1 LLSYGFAINIMPDL
15 NNAMQVI
22 WTVVG
27 TPNGEQPDW
36 SNEYFMFWS
45 TWWYIIWNVGLGT
58 KVPWP
63 YKLFVQWD
71 TNIEWKLTTN
81 DLEIE
86 NNLHVQWNLSASG
99 ATTLWWPLWVYGPTK
114 IDGRVGIWVNTLSTY
129 YKLEVNGPTNIQW
142 DLFAPNINASA
153 NVNVSWD
160 VKIDNDA
167 YWRDAY
173 FRNLNANGGVNVS
186 GDVRVNTDVYGR
198 DAYFRNLFASG
209 WFFSGLVADTITWWN
224 WFFSGL
230 SVGNLVVSWS
240 FTLPPG
246 DEDQVLMTKN
256 WEADRHTLPL
266 DLTWA
271 SGQTLRRVD
280 GKWTKSSIIQNLWNK
295 VLIKTDTSIEWWVTI
310 WDKNVACNA
319 TEQWTVRYDW
329 SCFWWCNGSTWTTI
343 GTCSCAANEYHEPDV
358 WCVSNNAQN
367 GSCVSYPSTY
377 GAQPAIDTVSAC
389 TIWIYTDTTD
399 TYNQRKR
406 SCMGVQWWAT
416 VSCSA
421 NKDARCGNWVRDT
434 GEMCDDWDRTDWDWC
449 NASCNVEPGRNCVWS
464 PSMCV
469 NAIWS
474 GDDGDTLV
482 IASWQIVTSKVIR
495 NLWTQVIINKPTVFE
510 SNIFAN
516 IWVNVG
522 NSSLVCEEAQAW
534 LIKFDWTCFVW
545 CDWEERVDVFSC
557 VICGDWELGWWEACD
572 DWNTTSWDG
581 CNATCTQQE
590 PWYVCETPWSLCRQI
605 ECWDWIVDA
614 PETCDDWGTSNWD
627 WCSSTCTIEWG
638 TGWTWGTWWTGG
650 TWWTWWVCNTLFVHN
665 WPNLYSSTY
674 YIDINND
681 GNDDK
686 VVMWSTVWWND
697 WPLTIMWFNTWTNQ
711 YDINMLSPYSIMW
724 EWWYQFVDINND
736 WYLDLV
742 ARGSFEWWSD
752 WPLRVMWFNWWT
764 NKYDID
770 MLTPYNNIMTQG
782 WLQLIDINNDWY
794 LDLVARGSFEW
805 WGDWV
810 LRVMWFN
817 PWTNKYDIDMLTPY
831 NNIMTEGWLQL
842 IDVNNDWYPEIVA
855 RGSFVWWWA
864 WPLNILWFNPWGNK
878 YDNDMTY
885 PYNIMTEGWLQILDI
900 NNDTF
905 LDIRATDDTNVT
917 SEYLFNQAI
926 NKY

>member
-1 LLSYGFAINIMPDL
+1 MHNDKSSISISTTYVLVSLVLILGFLSYWFAINIMPDL
-15 NNAMQVI
+15 NNAMQVVGS
-22 WTVVG
+22 VVW
-27 TPNGEQPDW
+27 TPNAEQPNW
-36 SNEYFMFWS
+36 TNERFLFWP
-45 TWWYIIWNVGLGT
+45 TWWYINWNVGLGT

-280 GKWTKSSIIQNLWNK
+280 GKWTKSSVLQNLWNK
-295 VLIKTDTSIEWWVTI
+295 VLITTDASIEWWMTI

-482 IASWQIVTSKVIR
+482 IASWQVVTSKVIR
-495 NLWTQVIINKPTVFE
+495 NLWTQVIINQDTAFEKEVYAQKWVTVGFDNQRCNV
-510 SNIFAN
+510 STSWLVVYD
-516 IWVNVG
+516 WV
-522 NSSLVCEEAQAW
+522 
-534 LIKFDWTCFVW
+534 CFVW
-545 CDWEERVDVFSC
+545 CNWIARNKLWECNMWDNIFTWWSICNAQLDFIWWPWENEFFLYWLHDVPTWNAVFVEFDDYIEPDQITFSSPYDQFGNAAGWGFNWPVKHFRRSP
-557 VICGDWELGWWEACD
+557 VIDEYLIKIVVQWTPWSQTTKRKLNTYCAVSACGNWILETWEVCD
-572 DWNTTSWDG
+572 DWYNSNLCWGSCNMSCSWFTED
-581 CNATCTQQE
+581 C
-590 PWYVCETPWSLCRQI
+590 PP
-605 ECWDWIVDA
+605 
-614 PETCDDWGTSNWD
+614 PPPPPPP
-627 WCSSTCTIEWG
+627 
-638 TGWTWGTWWTGG
+638 GTWWTS
-650 TWWTWWVCNTLFVHN
+650 TQCACADYDTITTVTPWVCT
-665 WPNLYSSTY
+665 P
-674 YIDINND
+674 IDD
-681 GNDDK
+681 SG
-686 VVMWSTVWWND
+686 WESCE
-697 WPLTIMWFNTWTNQ
+697 P
-711 YDINMLSPYSIMW
+711 DI
-724 EWWYQFVDINND
+724 
-736 WYLDLV
+736 
-742 ARGSFEWWSD
+742 
-752 WPLRVMWFNWWT
+752 T
-764 NKYDID
+764 
-770 MLTPYNNIMTQG
+770 T
-782 WLQLIDINNDWY
+782 
-794 LDLVARGSFEW
+794 
-805 WGDWV
+805 
-810 LRVMWFN
+810 
-817 PWTNKYDIDMLTPY
+817 
-831 NNIMTEGWLQL
+831 
-842 IDVNNDWYPEIVA
+842 
-855 RGSFVWWWA
+855 
-864 WPLNILWFNPWGNK
+864 
-878 YDNDMTY
+878 
-885 PYNIMTEGWLQILDI
+885 
-900 NNDTF
+900 
-905 LDIRATDDTNVT
+905 T
-917 SEYLFNQAI
+917 SEVCVSRPSPPCP
-926 NKY
+926 

>member
-1 LLSYGFAINIMPDL
+1 MNYKMPIVSKKLLLCWLLSIIWLLSYGFAINIMPDL

-280 GKWTKSSIIQNLWNK
+280 GKWTKSSVLQNLWNK
-295 VLIKTDTSIEWWVTI
+295 VLITTDAEVRWAITI
-310 WDKNVACNA
+310 WNRIGSWSNQPGTCNA
-319 TEQWTVRYDW
+319 TEQWTVLYDW
-329 SCFWWCNGSTWTTI
+329 ACFRWCNGDGWTTI
-343 GTCSCAANEYHEPDV
+343 WTCSCGVGEYYEPNMWCLPANPQNAA
-358 WCVSNNAQN
+358 CI
-367 GSCVSYPSTY
+367 SYPTPQSS
-377 GAQPAIDTVSAC
+377 QPAN
-389 TIWIYTDTTD
+389 TTLSWCLSGTYLDISD
-399 TYNQRKR
+399 TYDKRQRQ
-406 SCMGVQWWAT
+406 CVWIQWWSNAT
-416 VSCSA
+416 CSA

-464 PSMCV
+464 PALCI
-469 NAIWS
+469 NAIGS
-474 GDDGDTLV
+474 GNDGDTLV
-482 IASWQIVTSKVIR
+482 IASWQVVTSNKIR
-495 NLWTQVIINKPTVFE
+495 NLGTQILVSAPATFSDTINADKGVKFGNPTTTCSATIRWTVRYNTSSNTFQWCYNVAWTYTRKDIGAGMNVLCPAGTAIQSFDEDWTPVCVNWSQLSGWLAVACGADEAIQSFDINGNPVCIDAGDVFIAPPTSCWDNICSAWENENSCNQDCNKCPWQTATASSWSIGFYFAHTANSIAVYEYGSPTPNYTINFFSNYVQYPGHPKQQWSIYNTVDPNNPNGVMCWSPGYEQRDQPNLHSVCNEDRCIVNIYYVSESHYWCGGNSTLREENLLSYILFKNSYTWWFDESYSQIINY
-510 SNIFAN
+510 
-516 IWVNVG
+516 
-522 NSSLVCEEAQAW
+522 
-534 LIKFDWTCFVW
+534 WT
-545 CDWEERVDVFSC
+545 
-557 VICGDWELGWWEACD
+557 I
-572 DWNTTSWDG
+572 
-581 CNATCTQQE
+581 
-590 PWYVCETPWSLCRQI
+590 
-605 ECWDWIVDA
+605 
-614 PETCDDWGTSNWD
+614 NWD
-627 WCSSTCTIEWG
+627 ERFCGANSWG
-638 TGWTWGTWWTGG
+638 WGWIII
-650 TWWTWWVCNTLFVHN
+650 
-665 WPNLYSSTY
+665 P
-674 YIDINND
+674 
-681 GNDDK
+681 
-686 VVMWSTVWWND
+686 
-697 WPLTIMWFNTWTNQ
+697 PLG
-711 YDINMLSPYSIMW
+711 P
-724 EWWYQFVDINND
+724 
-736 WYLDLV
+736 
-742 ARGSFEWWSD
+742 
-752 WPLRVMWFNWWT
+752 
-764 NKYDID
+764 
-770 MLTPYNNIMTQG
+770 
-782 WLQLIDINNDWY
+782 
-794 LDLVARGSFEW
+794 
-805 WGDWV
+805 
-810 LRVMWFN
+810 
-817 PWTNKYDIDMLTPY
+817 
-831 NNIMTEGWLQL
+831 
-842 IDVNNDWYPEIVA
+842 
-855 RGSFVWWWA
+855 
-864 WPLNILWFNPWGNK
+864 
-878 YDNDMTY
+878 
-885 PYNIMTEGWLQILDI
+885 
-900 NNDTF
+900 
-905 LDIRATDDTNVT
+905 
-917 SEYLFNQAI
+917 
-926 NKY
+926 